1 MKKKVKYYLRK
12 FRLEAKMSKA
22 ELAKELKIDR
32 SFYILLETNR
42 RQGTIDIWKRI
53 QKVLKIH
60 DADMWKVMT
69 VTKTIEEV

>member
-1 MKKKVKYYLRK
+1 MKKTVKYYLRK

-42 RQGTIDIWKRI
+42 RQGTIDVWKKI